1 MSSFSQSS
9 VRMLKG
15 YQTIQEE
22 DRWHVKPDVLPPWW
36 KLFAV
41 QEGSFNV
48 DFAHEHRELD
58 YDMQEDQQSSSPRCW
73 RIDSGIVWAFY
84 VLKAFWTESALA
96 EKLLHLVWPR
106 SLLLGVVV
114 FLWACF

>member
-1 MSSFSQSS
+1 
-9 VRMLKG
+9 MLKG